1 MRAAR
6 EVREDTMDALLGIS
20 RAIDWINDKV
30 GKIVYWL
37 VLASVLV
44 SAGNAVVRYALNES
58 SNAWLE
64 LQWYMFSAVFLLC
77 AGYTLLNN
85 QHIRIDIVN
94 HRLSNRSRNWID
106 VIGHVFFLIPLC
118 ILTLSEGWPYFTN
131 AYVSGEMS
139 SNAGGLI
146 RWPARFLIVAGFA
159 LLLAQALSELIKRVA
174 VMLGRIPDPYAE
186 KDEDDGALLPV
197 LEREAGAKE

>member
-1 MRAAR
+1 MG
-6 EVREDTMDALLGIS
+6 ALLGIS
-20 RAIDWINDKV
+20 RAIDWVNDKV

-37 VLASVLV
+37 VLASVVV
-44 SAGNAVVRYALNES
+44 SSGNAVVRYALSES
-58 SNAWLE
+58 SNKWLE

-94 HRLSNRSRNWID
+94 HRLSPRSRNLID

-118 ILTLSEGWPYFTN
+118 ILLLSEGWPYFWD
-131 AYVSGEMS
+131 AYQSGEMS

-159 LLLAQALSELIKRVA
+159 LLLAQAFSELIKRIA
-174 VMLGRIPDPYAE
+174 VMMGRIPDPYADKE
-186 KDEDDGALLPV
+186 ESDKSLLPT
-197 LEREAGAKE
+197 LERDATAKE

>member
-1 MRAAR
+1 
-6 EVREDTMDALLGIS
+6 MDALLGIS

-37 VLASVLV
+37 VLAAVVV
-44 SAGNAVVRYALNES
+44 SAGNALIRYALNES

-94 HRLSNRSRNWID
+94 HRLSHRSRNWID

-118 ILTLSEGWPYFTN
+118 ILVLSEGWPYFMN
-131 AYVSGEMS
+131 AYESGEMS

-146 RWPARFLIVAGFA
+146 RWPARLLIVLGFA
-159 LLLAQALSELIKRVA
+159 LLLAQAFSELIKRVA
-174 VMLGRIPDPYAE
+174 VMLGRIPDPYAD
-186 KDEDDGALLPV
+186 KEDDGTLLPV

>member
-1 MRAAR
+1 
-6 EVREDTMDALLGIS
+6 MDALLGIS
-20 RAIDWINDKV
+20 RAIDWVNNKV

-37 VLASVLV
+37 VLASVVV
-44 SAGNAVVRYALNES
+44 SSGNAVVRYALSES
-58 SNAWLE
+58 SNKWLE

-94 HRLSNRSRNWID
+94 HRLSPRARNLID

-118 ILTLSEGWPYFTN
+118 ILLLIEGWPYFWD
-131 AYVSGEMS
+131 AYQSGEMS

-159 LLLAQALSELIKRVA
+159 LLLAQAFSELIKRVA
-174 VMLGRIPDPYAE
+174 VMMGRIPDPYADKE
-186 KDEDDGALLPV
+186 EDQTPLPI
-197 LEREAGAKE
+197 LERDAKE

>member
-1 MRAAR
+1 
-6 EVREDTMDALLGIS
+6 MDALLGIS
-20 RAIDWINDKV
+20 RAIDWVNNKV

-37 VLASVLV
+37 VLASVVV
-44 SAGNAVVRYALNES
+44 SSGNAVVRYALSES
-58 SNAWLE
+58 SNKWLE

-94 HRLSNRSRNWID
+94 HRLSPRARNLID

-118 ILTLSEGWPYFTN
+118 ILLLIEGWPYFWD
-131 AYVSGEMS
+131 AYQSGEMS

-159 LLLAQALSELIKRVA
+159 LLLAQAFSELIKRVA
-174 VMLGRIPDPYAE
+174 VMMGRIPDPYADKE
-186 KDEDDGALLPV
+186 EDQSLLPV
-197 LEREAGAKE
+197 LERDANAKE